1 MHVYAFIENSSGRR
15 DVAHQSRAMS
25 LDSKRNA
32 QRAKFPAE
40 IGYRVDRVID
50 PTFFRNRDAPLR
62 GERCFLKI
70 NRALRDRLCECT

>member
-15 DVAHQSRAMS
+15 DVARQSRAMS
-25 LDSKRNA
+25 LDSKWNA
-32 QRAKFPAE
+32 QRAE

-62 GERCFLKI
+62 GERCFLNI
-70 NRALRDRLCECT
+70 NRALRDRL